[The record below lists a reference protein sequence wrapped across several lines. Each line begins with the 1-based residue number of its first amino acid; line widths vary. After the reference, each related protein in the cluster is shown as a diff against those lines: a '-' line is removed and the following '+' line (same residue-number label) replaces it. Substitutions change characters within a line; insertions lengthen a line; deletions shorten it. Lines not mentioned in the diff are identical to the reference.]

1 MELVSKEEE
10 CNEVKAKGGGGEIFQ
25 LKIKI
30 SIKSGDN
37 VANIVVLDL

>member
-10 CNEVKAKGGGGEIFQ
+10 CNEVKAKGGGEIFQ